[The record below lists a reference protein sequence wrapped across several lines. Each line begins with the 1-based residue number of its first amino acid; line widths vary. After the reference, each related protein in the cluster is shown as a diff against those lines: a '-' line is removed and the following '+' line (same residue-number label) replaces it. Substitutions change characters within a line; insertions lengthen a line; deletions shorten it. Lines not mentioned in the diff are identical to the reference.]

1 MKGLR
6 ADRLKRSVITLFI
19 CTVGLLFFISCA
31 TLKTAGVFQSG
42 VFQSNDYIICQLKD
56 KETPETLAEKYLGDR
71 KKFWVIEDANEDVS
85 FEKNKIIII
94 PLKETNIGGLTANG
108 FQVVPIL
115 CYHRFAKDCN
125 SPLCMPAH
133 IFEQQMRYLYE
144 NGYRVIGFR
153 QLIDFLE
160 YRHAI
165 PKKSVIISI
174 DDGYRS
180 VYDVCYPILKK
191 YGFHATLFI
200 YTDFINACKNS
211 LTWKQ
216 LAIMKADGFEI
227 GGHTVFHSD
236 LTRQKE
242 GEDTSA
248 FMDRIEKELRVSKQI
263 IDKKL
268 EQNTI
273 FLAFPYGRHNQNVLE
288 ITRRLGYQVA
298 VTVKRGSNPFFADP
312 LTLRRT
318 QILKRDMKNFV
329 SVLKSFHKISLK

>member
-1 MKGLR
+1 LKGLR
-6 ADRLKRSVITLFI
+6 ANRLKHSIITLFI
-19 CTVGLLFFISCA
+19 CAGGLFFLISCA
-31 TLKTAGVFQSG
+31 TFKTAG

-56 KETPETLAEKYLGDR
+56 KETPDTLAEKYLGDR
-71 KKFWVIEDANEDVS
+71 KKLWVIEDANENVS
-85 FEKNKIIII
+85 FEKNKIIVI
-94 PLKETNIGGLTANG
+94 PLKEANIGGLAANG

-115 CYHRFAKDCN
+115 CYHRFAKDCK

-133 IFEQQMRYLYE
+133 IFEQQMKYLYE

-153 QLIDFLE
+153 QLNDFLE

-165 PKKSVIISI
+165 PKKSVVISI

-180 VYDVCYPILKK
+180 VYNVCYPILKK

-200 YTDFINACKNS
+200 YTEFINACKNA

-227 GGHTVFHSD
+227 GAHTVSHSD
-236 LTRQKE
+236 LSRQKE

-248 FMDRIEKELRVSKQI
+248 FMNRIEKELRVSKQI

-273 FLAFPYGRHNQNVLE
+273 FLAFPYGRYNQNVLE
-288 ITRRLGYQVA
+288 ISRRLGYQVA
-298 VTVKRGSNPFFADP
+298 VTVKKGSNPFFADP
-312 LTLRRT
+312 FTLRRT
-318 QILKRDMKNFV
+318 QILKRDMKTFV

>member
-6 ADRLKRSVITLFI
+6 ANRLKHSVITLFM
-19 CTVGLLFFISCA
+19 CGGGLFFFISCA
-31 TLKTAGVFQSG
+31 TFKTAS
-42 VFQSNDYIICQLKD
+42 VFQSNDYIICQLQD
-56 KETPETLAEKYLGDR
+56 KETPDTLAEKYLGDR

-94 PLKETNIGGLTANG
+94 PLKEKNIGGLTANG

-115 CYHRFAKDCN
+115 CYHRFANDCK

-133 IFEQQMRYLYE
+133 IFEQQMKYLDE
-144 NGYRVIGFR
+144 NGYRVISFR

-160 YRHAI
+160 YRHAL
-165 PKKSVIISI
+165 PKKAVIISI

-180 VYDVCYPILKK
+180 VYNVCYPILKK
-191 YGFHATLFI
+191 YGFNATLFI
-200 YTDFINACKNS
+200 YTEFINTCKNS

-227 GGHTVFHSD
+227 GAHTISHSD

-242 GEDTSA
+242 GEDTQA
-248 FMDRIEKELRVSKQI
+248 FMARIEKELRVSKQI

-273 FLAFPYGRHNQNVLE
+273 FLAFPYGRYNQNVLG
-288 ITRRLGYQVA
+288 ISRRLGYRAA

-318 QILKRDMKNFV
+318 QILKRNMKTFI

>member
-1 MKGLR
+1 LKGLR
-6 ADRLKRSVITLFI
+6 VNRLKRSVIILFI
-19 CTVGLLFFISCA
+19 CTVGLFFLISCA

-56 KETPETLAEKYLGDR
+56 KETPETLAKKYLGDR

-85 FEKNKIIII
+85 FEKDKIIII

-115 CYHRFAKDCN
+115 CYHRFAKDCK

-133 IFEQQMRYLYE
+133 IFERQMKYLYE
-144 NGYRVIGFR
+144 NGYRVISFR
-153 QLIDFLE
+153 QLNDFLE

-180 VYDVCYPILKK
+180 AYDVCYPILKK
-191 YGFHATLFI
+191 YGFRATLFI

-242 GEDTSA
+242 GEDTQA

-268 EQNTI
+268 KQNTI
-273 FLAFPYGRHNQNVLE
+273 FLAFPYGRYNKNVLE
-288 ITRRLGYQVA
+288 ITRGLGYQVA

-318 QILKRDMKNFV
+318 MILRRDMKTFV